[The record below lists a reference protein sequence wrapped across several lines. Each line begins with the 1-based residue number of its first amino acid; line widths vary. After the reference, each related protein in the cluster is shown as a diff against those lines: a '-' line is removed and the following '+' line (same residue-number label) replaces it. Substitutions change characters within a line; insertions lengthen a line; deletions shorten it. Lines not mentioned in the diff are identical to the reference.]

1 MAKVS
6 AALQEFDLRVKQIKY
21 HNEESSHTV
30 FSAVVLEWRP
40 KKKEWQETNQVITCV
55 GNFYG
60 IVESDHLHVKAE
72 EFEDR
77 IYGTQWQI
85 YLSERIQPGTELELK
100 KFLMSVHGV
109 GSRNAEKIV
118 DEFGLDAISEILRD
132 PSSLNRLN
140 ISKAAKESLY
150 QTIVEN
156 QSFEQLLLFLQLHGV
171 EPKYTTQIYKKYGYN
186 AIGKIQDNPYSL
198 YLDDV
203 ISFQTADAVNLSL
216 GANTYRGYRIAAG
229 ILACLRDEAER
240 NGNVFV
246 ARPAVLT
253 LLKQFLTHSTPLFSN
268 EEITEDEVEDGI
280 HSLVNTN
287 HIIVDGCIADTQSIY
302 LKHNYYAER
311 TVSDRLCT
319 LMTELKRFYA
329 PKEDIKAALEEVQAE
344 THFYLALEQAC
355 AIETGLSS
363 PVSILTGGPGT
374 GKTQTLTMLIKTA
387 KKLDP
392 AVDIRICAPTGKAA
406 MRAQELTNMPA
417 ATIHRMVGFPHKM
430 LEENELVCDILIA
443 DEFSMCDISLCSWLL
458 KCLDTGARLVIVG
471 DHEQLPSVGP
481 GLVLRDMIDSGCV
494 PVTKLETVFRQAS
507 HSRII
512 SNAHAIIK
520 ADHSKDVKLSYSM
533 YPGSDFYFIESF
545 AQSKILQTIKKS
557 VRRLLDE
564 GFPINQIEV
573 LSPIHGGL
581 IGTDNLNIVLQDM
594 LNPGSHHGYHLS
606 RNLDLREGDK
616 VIQTK
621 NDYDLSVFNGETG
634 VVKSINYSPTRAL
647 LVEYPNREVWYD
659 SEQVENLDLAYAITT
674 HRSQGSEFQTVIIPI
689 HETILYNVNKNLL
702 YTAITRAK
710 KRVILVGSK
719 SAFQMGLKKEGAMQR
734 NSNLIVRL
742 QSSFLAP

>member
-6 AALQEFDLRVKQIKY
+6 AALEEFDLRIKQIKH
-21 HNEESSHTV
+21 HNEETSRTV
-30 FSAVVLEWRP
+30 FTAAVLEWRP
-40 KKKEWQETNQVITCV
+40 KRKEWQETNQVITCI

-60 IVESDHLHVKAE
+60 IVENDHLHVKAE

-77 IYGTQWQI
+77 IYGTEWQI
-85 YLSERIQPGTELELK
+85 YLSERVQPGTELEMK
-100 KFLMSVHGV
+100 KFLMSVQGV
-109 GSRNAEKIV
+109 GARNAEKIV
-118 DEFGLDAISEILRD
+118 EEFGIDAISEILRD
-132 PSSLNRLN
+132 PSSLNRLG
-140 ISKAAKESLY
+140 IPKPAKEGLY
-150 QTIVEN
+150 QAIVEN
-156 QSFEQLLLFLQLHGV
+156 QSFEQLLLFLQLHDV
-171 EPKYTTQIYKKYGYN
+171 EPKYTTQIYKKYGSN
-186 AIGKIQDNPYSL
+186 AIEKIQDNPYSL

-203 ISFQTADAVNLSL
+203 IKFQTADVVNQSL
-216 GANTYRGYRIAAG
+216 GGNTYRGYRTTAG

-246 ARPAVLT
+246 ARESMLT
-253 LLKQFLTHSTPLFSN
+253 LLKQFLSRSTPLFSN
-268 EEITEDEVEDGI
+268 EDITEDEVEDGI
-280 HSLVNTN
+280 CSLVNTN
-287 HIIVDGCIADTQSIY
+287 RVIVDGRIADTQSIY
-302 LKHNYYAER
+302 LKHNYYAEQA
-311 TVSDRLCT
+311 VSNRLYE
-319 LMTELKRFYA
+319 LMTNIKRFYA
-329 PKEDIKAALEEVQAE
+329 SKEDIQAALEEVQKE
-344 THFYLALEQAC
+344 THFHLAPEQAC
-355 AIETGLSS
+355 AVGTGLSS

-387 KKLDP
+387 KKLNP
-392 AVDIRICAPTGKAA
+392 AADIRICAPTGKAA
-406 MRAQELTNMPA
+406 VRAQELTNMPA
-417 ATIHRMVGFPHKM
+417 ATIHRTVGFPHKM

-443 DEFSMCDISLCSWLL
+443 DEFSMCDITLCSWLM

-481 GLVLRDMIDSGCV
+481 GLVLRDLIDSGCV

-520 ADHSKDVKLSYSM
+520 SNRSQEIKLSYSM

-545 AQSKILQTIKKS
+545 AQSKILRTIQKS
-557 VRRLLDE
+557 VKRLMDE

-573 LSPIHGGL
+573 LSPIHGSL
-581 IGTDNLNIVLQDM
+581 IGSDNLNIVLQDM
-594 LNPGSHHGYHLS
+594 LNPGSHGYHLS

-634 VVKSINYSPTRAL
+634 VVKSINYSPARAL

-674 HRSQGSEFQTVIIPI
+674 HRSQGSEFQAVIIPI